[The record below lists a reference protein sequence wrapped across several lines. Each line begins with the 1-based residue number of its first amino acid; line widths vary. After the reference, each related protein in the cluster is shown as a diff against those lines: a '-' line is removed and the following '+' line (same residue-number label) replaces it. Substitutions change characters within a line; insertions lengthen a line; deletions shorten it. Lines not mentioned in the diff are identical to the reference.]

1 MAADTLNAGNNRIVT
16 YLRLSVTD
24 RCNLRCRYCMP
35 PEGVS
40 FVPHEEILSFEE
52 MARVVR
58 LSSLHGIRKVRITG
72 GEPLVRK
79 GLTPFLKTLSSL
91 EGLDEITLTTNG
103 VLLEDYAR
111 DLKNAGIRRI
121 NISLD
126 SLKPQRFLKITG
138 RDYFDKVIAGIR
150 AAQEEGLS
158 PIKINVVVMRGIN
171 DDELLDF
178 AALATEKP
186 IHVRFIEFMPIGGKS
201 GWRPEEFVSID
212 EMLEI
217 IRQAWPLTPIE
228 SGKLDG
234 PALKFRLGKGDGEI
248 GLIGAL
254 SNHFCAKCNR
264 LRLTAEGQLRGC
276 LFSDQEIDLK
286 GPLRSGAGDDLL
298 LELMRRA
305 VETKP
310 ENHNLLRRGPR
321 KCARLMSSIGG

>member
-1 MAADTLNAGNNRIVT
+1 MDKDNLNATNNRRVT

-24 RCNLRCRYCMP
+24 RCNLRCLYCMP
-35 PEGVS
+35 PDGVS

-58 LSSLHGIRKVRITG
+58 VSSLHGIRKVRITG

-79 GLTPFLKTLSSL
+79 GLIPFLKTLSSL

-111 DLKNAGIRRI
+111 GLKDAGIRRI

-126 SLKPQRFLKITG
+126 SLKPERFLRITG
-138 RDYFDKVIAGIR
+138 RDYFDKVLAGIR

-171 DDELLDF
+171 DDEILDF

-186 IHVRFIEFMPIGGKS
+186 IHVRFIEFMPIGRKN

-217 IRQAWPLTPIE
+217 IRQTWSLEPVE

-234 PALKFRLGKGDGEI
+234 PALRFRPGKGPGEI

-276 LFSDQEIDLK
+276 LFSDNEIDLK

>member
-186 IHVRFIEFMPIGGKS
+186 IHVRFIEFMPIGGKN